1 MWRKHKRIKSDEG
14 GQLICCQIQ
23 KLATKIDELS
33 KDIKVCDFI
42 EDSTLRMK
50 DTIKEISQE
59 ENNKIK
65 VKNRERNFRYCMFTF
80 SYF

>member
-1 MWRKHKRIKSDEG
+1 MKKVSLFALKFK
-14 GQLICCQIQ
+14 

-65 VKNRERNFRYCMFTF
+65 VKNRKRNFR
-80 SYF
+80 